1 LSQAKKTI
9 IGSSVLVITK
19 VLMRMIGLI
28 STLVLARVLIPEDFG
43 LVALSLLVLKFFDL
57 LALTGAKQYIIQL
70 ETITEQDVNTAWTL
84 NLLLRLVVVVLIV
97 LLGPFVSEHFGDERL
112 TSVLVALAGLI
123 ILDSLCNPGMMLYE
137 RDQNYVPIFRLSL
150 VQKVLT
156 VIVTISCALIF
167 KNYWALIIGHL
178 FSNSIKLIGSY
189 VMHDH
194 RPRFCITNIKQQ
206 WDFSKW
212 MMSKGVIG
220 YARSQLDT
228 FLVSSNFSVAIVG
241 NYHIMK
247 YISSMPSS
255 EIIIPATEPLLA
267 AFSKSR
273 NNSHQMSFRYRL
285 CLLAI
290 ITIAIPVSSFMFVYH
305 ENIVMLL
312 LGEQWIKYSE
322 VFGILSLLVI
332 SGAIGSVASQALVAK
347 NKIKYLFYYD
357 VLSLIVM
364 AIALLSFSGVT
375 ISQFASIRV
384 AVDLVLLS
392 CLFMYTSLWVIN
404 ISLWKIISLILPGV
418 ISSLLSLYLI
428 SLIGYSSAYAFM
440 ELLIYGLCFFLLYS
454 LFSILFYAV
463 ILKNTPEWD
472 FVIEMKNSVLTYTQ
486 KKISVIQR

>member
-1 LSQAKKTI
+1 
-9 IGSSVLVITK
+9 
-19 VLMRMIGLI
+19 
-28 STLVLARVLIPEDFG
+28 
-43 LVALSLLVLKFFDL
+43 
-57 LALTGAKQYIIQL
+57 
-70 ETITEQDVNTAWTL
+70 
-84 NLLLRLVVVVLIV
+84 
-97 LLGPFVSEHFGDERL
+97 
-112 TSVLVALAGLI
+112 
-123 ILDSLCNPGMMLYE
+123 
-137 RDQNYVPIFRLSL
+137 
-150 VQKVLT
+150 
-156 VIVTISCALIF
+156 
-167 KNYWALIIGHL
+167 
-178 FSNSIKLIGSY
+178 
-189 VMHDH
+189 
-194 RPRFCITNIKQQ
+194 
-206 WDFSKW
+206 
-212 MMSKGVIG
+212 
-220 YARSQLDT
+220 
-228 FLVSSNFSVAIVG
+228 
-241 NYHIMK
+241 
-247 YISSMPSS
+247 
-255 EIIIPATEPLLA
+255 
-267 AFSKSR
+267 
-273 NNSHQMSFRYRL
+273 
-285 CLLAI
+285 
-290 ITIAIPVSSFMFVYH
+290 
-305 ENIVMLL
+305 
-312 LGEQWIKYSE
+312 
-322 VFGILSLLVI
+322 LVI